1 MICLSQEVLKKLC
14 IIMISRQ
21 ESMNKCTNLRISLRE
36 LSDITNNKFSSVI
49 YDYVAFGN
57 GNMVIFDVEAK
68 KVLFEDKKHAKDTDV
83 SILATIEHHK

>member
-1 MICLSQEVLKKLC
+1 
-14 IIMISRQ
+14 MISRQ